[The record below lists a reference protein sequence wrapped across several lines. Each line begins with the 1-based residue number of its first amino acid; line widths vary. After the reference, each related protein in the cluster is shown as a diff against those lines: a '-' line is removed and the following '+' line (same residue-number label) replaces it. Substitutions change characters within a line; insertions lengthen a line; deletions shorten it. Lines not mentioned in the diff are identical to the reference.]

1 MTIKGDAT
9 KNKLCSA
16 AHIIK
21 THWPNRLRDSLLAQ
35 KALLE
40 TGDDAIKVKIAI
52 HAEEQEAGKAQQKIA
67 LSNPDGSMRPVQP
80 IVVTDKETKTLI
92 ESLRSGKVKR

>member
-1 MTIKGDAT
+1 MTVRSDAT
-9 KNKLCSA
+9 TIKLCSA
-16 AHIIK
+16 AHITK

-35 KALLE
+35 RALLE
-40 TGDDAIKVKIAI
+40 NGDDAIKAKIAI
-52 HAEEQEAGKAQQKIA
+52 HAEEQEAGRAQQKIA

-92 ESLRSGKVKR
+92 ESLRSGSVKR